1 MKPTKSI
8 KSSKLSLKF
17 ANINKSLAIGNFIEN
32 YHQLV
37 SDYVEVLWDLEKI
50 PLLVPKELTSSVS
63 TTLSARIQQCAGKQ
77 ASGIVRGTRK
87 KQEQM
92 MWRLKKLEEEGK
104 FKYARKLKEKL
115 NKTRISKPSVKNIEC
130 ELDERFI
137 RIDFDNKTSFDGW
150 ITISS
155 IGNKQKIVLPVKK
168 TKHFNA
174 LLDNSEKL
182 LKGIRLSK
190 EKITFNFEMIKKESK
205 STGTTLG
212 IDIGS
217 SSVISCSNGF
227 QSVENSHGYD
237 LSKINKIL
245 CRKKKGSKS
254 FQKTQQHRKNYINW
268 SINQL
273 NLDDVKTVK
282 IEKIKNLRKNRKS
295 SRFLSHWTYTEIFE
309 KLESHCINSGVQ
321 IETIDPTYTSQRC
334 SNCGRVRKANRKG
347 KWFKCDSCGHSQDS
361 DLNASLNISFTLPK
375 IPKEVRLMSLNRKGF
390 FWLESG
396 FYSDSSGSV
405 PIVPNALKT
414 KNS

>member
-32 YHQLV
+32 YHKLV
-37 SDYVEVLWDLEKI
+37 SNYVDILWDLEKI
-50 PLLVPKELTSSVS
+50 PLLVPKEITSSVS

-92 MWRLKKLEEEGK
+92 LWKLKKLEEEGK

-115 NKTRISKPSVKNIEC
+115 NKTRISKPIVKNLEC

-155 IGNKQKIVLPVKK
+155 IGNKQKIIIPVKK
-168 TKHFNA
+168 TKHFNS
-174 LLDNSEKL
+174 LEDNSERL

-254 FQKTQQHRKNYINW
+254 FKKTQDHRKNYINW

-273 NLDDVKTVK
+273 NLDDVQKVRL
-282 IEKIKNLRKNRKS
+282 ENIKHLRKNRKS

-309 KLESHCINSGVQ
+309 KLESHCNNSGVQ

-334 SNCGRVRKANRKG
+334 SKCGRVRKANRKG
-347 KWFKCDSCGHSQDS
+347 KWFKCDSCGHSLDS

-375 IPKEVRLMSLNRKGF
+375 IPKEVRLMNRNRKGF

-414 KNS
+414 KSN

>member
-32 YHQLV
+32 YHKLV
-37 SDYVEVLWDLEKI
+37 SNYVDILWDLEKI
-50 PLLVPKELTSSVS
+50 PLLVPKEITSSVS

-92 MWRLKKLEEEGK
+92 MWKLKKLEEEGK

-115 NKTRISKPSVKNIEC
+115 NKTRISKPIVKNLEC

-155 IGNKQKIVLPVKK
+155 IGNKQKIIIPVKK
-168 TKHFNA
+168 TKHFNS
-174 LLDNSEKL
+174 LEDNSERL

-254 FQKTQQHRKNYINW
+254 FKKTQDHRKNYINW

-273 NLDDVKTVK
+273 NLDDVQKVRL
-282 IEKIKNLRKNRKS
+282 ENIKHLRKNRKS

-309 KLESHCINSGVQ
+309 KLESHCNNSGVQ

-334 SNCGRVRKANRKG
+334 SKCGRVRKANRKG
-347 KWFKCDSCGHSQDS
+347 KWFKCDSCGHSLDS

-375 IPKEVRLMSLNRKGF
+375 IPKEVRLMNRNRKGF

-414 KNS
+414 KSN

>member
-1 MKPTKSI
+1 MKHSKSI

-17 ANINKSLAIGNFIEN
+17 ANTNKSLAIGNFIEN

-63 TTLSARIQQCAGKQ
+63 TTLSARIQQCASKQ

-115 NKTRISKPSVKNIEC
+115 NKTRISKPIVKNLEC
-130 ELDERFI
+130 ELDERFV
-137 RIDFDNKTSFDGW
+137 RIDFENSTSFDGW

-155 IGNKQKIVLPVKK
+155 IGSRQKIVVPVKK

-174 LLDNSEKL
+174 LLDNSERL

-190 EKITFNFEMIKKESK
+190 EKITFNFELKQKESK
-205 STGTTLG
+205 IVGSTLG

-227 QSVENSHGYD
+227 QSVENSHGYN
-237 LSKINKIL
+237 LQKINRIL
-245 CRKKKGSKS
+245 SRKKKGSKS

-309 KLESHCINSGVQ
+309 KLESHCNNSGVQ

-361 DLNASLNISFTLPK
+361 DLNASLNISFTLPRV
-375 IPKEVRLMSLNRKGF
+375 PKEVRLMSLNRKGF
-390 FWLESG
+390 YWLESG
-396 FYSDSSGSV
+396 FYYDSSGSE

-414 KNS
+414 KSN